1 MCANTQQSKEEN
13 KRETLP
19 MNFCLFINLDRE
31 YLGMSGAIPG
41 AGGQSSEQKQI
52 PALVHELPCW
62 CREADNT
69 EVHKEVIS
77 INDTHCEEN

>member
-1 MCANTQQSKEEN
+1 
-13 KRETLP
+13 
-19 MNFCLFINLDRE
+19 
-31 YLGMSGAIPG
+31 MSGAIPG